1 MTLAELQARCEQFV
15 ESVEAADA
23 AHDISHVRRVVANVA
38 FLTRAEHGNAWVT
51 LPAAWLHDCVA
62 VAKDSPWRAQGSKLA
77 AQAARVY
84 LGTIDYPGSLLDEV
98 YHAIEAHSFSAG
110 VPARSLEARIV
121 QDGDRL
127 DSLGAIGIAR
137 CLLVGGRLNRPLC
150 SVDDPFCDEREPD
163 DARYTLDHFYA
174 KLLKLPAGMQTASGR
189 DEAGRRANLM
199 RNYLD
204 QLRQEMSGNI
214 PAPE

>member
-77 AQAARVY
+77 AQ
-84 LGTIDYPGSLLDEV
+84 
-98 YHAIEAHSFSAG
+98 
-110 VPARSLEARIV
+110 
-121 QDGDRL
+121 
-127 DSLGAIGIAR
+127 
-137 CLLVGGRLNRPLC
+137 
-150 SVDDPFCDEREPD
+150 
-163 DARYTLDHFYA
+163 
-174 KLLKLPAGMQTASGR
+174 TAP
-189 DEAGRRANLM
+189 N
-199 RNYLD
+199 
-204 QLRQEMSGNI
+204 
-214 PAPE
+214 APTQ